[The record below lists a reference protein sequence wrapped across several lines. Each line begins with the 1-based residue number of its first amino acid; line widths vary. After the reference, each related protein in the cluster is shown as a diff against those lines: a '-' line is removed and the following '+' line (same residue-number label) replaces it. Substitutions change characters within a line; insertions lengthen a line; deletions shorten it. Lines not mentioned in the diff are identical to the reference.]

1 MWTSAY
7 RNGTGTLKHC
17 STYPTETDAVSL
29 EPPDTLGAHCIL
41 LYCIVLYC
49 IVSYCAH
56 SLSLPLSYTTPFL
69 FACPC
74 LHRSINNHLGIE
86 QSRRDDLESIAYI
99 LVSTYTLLHCIL
111 LYSTLLY
118 STLLYSTLLYSTLLH
133 AIVSHPILSYAVLSH
148 PILSCLTQPALLL
161 HTVMNGIGI
170 S

>member
-1 MWTSAY
+1 VRTSTVWTSAC

-41 LYCIVLYC
+41 LDWIGLDW
-49 IVSYCAH
+49 IGLDCAH
-56 SLSLPLSYTTPFL
+56 SLSLPLPYTSHFSYP
-69 FACPC
+69 CPC

-99 LVSTYTLLHCIL
+99 LVSTYTLLYSAL

-118 STLLYSTLLYSTLLH
+118 STPCNR
-133 AIVSHPILSYAVLSH
+133 VPSYLVLC
-148 PILSCLTQPALLL
+148 CLIPSYP
-161 HTVMNGIGI
+161 VMLNTTRSLVARRDEWHRYI
-170 S
+170 